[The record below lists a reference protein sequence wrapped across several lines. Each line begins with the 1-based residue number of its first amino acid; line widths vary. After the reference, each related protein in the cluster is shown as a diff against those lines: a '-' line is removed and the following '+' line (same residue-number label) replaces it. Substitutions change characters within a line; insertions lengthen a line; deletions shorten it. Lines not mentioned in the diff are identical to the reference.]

1 MSKAT
6 PAHTPSRRGFLGHLL
21 ALPAAVGISPAA
33 RPENGADARLLALHR
48 DLARH
53 DAALRHYKATGG
65 GSPDFLDRDA
75 ELDALLTNWWNVT
88 RQMEATPART
98 AEGLRAKADALRMV
112 LEMCALPL
120 GGATIADIG
129 EAEPEARFAW
139 SLARDVLAGGV
150 A

>member
-1 MSKAT
+1 MSKAAPT
-6 PAHTPSRRGFLGHLL
+6 HTPSRRGFLGHLM

-33 RPENGADARLLALHR
+33 PPDSGADARLLALHR
-48 DLARH
+48 ALARH
-53 DAALRHYKATGG
+53 DAALRHYDAATVPP
-65 GSPDFLDRDA
+65 PDFLDRDA
-75 ELDALLTNWWNVT
+75 ELDALLTNWWAVT

-112 LEMCALPL
+112 LEMCVLPRE
-120 GGATIADIG
+120 GATIADIG